1 MQEGNLSGA
10 IPLGWTASSPRNGGD
25 SSSAITLSEGDS
37 LRIVFRIVDLDPA
50 AAAYFSKH
58 GLADLASLTRTLHD
72 STAGTGRGGIDRF
85 SLGGRDCA
93 AYEVKTGGE
102 RTRVVVF
109 MAGGRYFECEAGA
122 VGRGVGAAT
131 YKRLFSAQQTVLR
144 SVR

>member
-25 SSSAITLSEGDS
+25 SSAALTLSEGDS
-37 LRIVFRIVDLDPA
+37 LRIVFRSVDLDSA
-50 AAAYFSKH
+50 AAAYFSKR

-72 STAGTGRGGIDRF
+72 STAGTGRSGIDRF
-85 SLGGRDCA
+85 SLEGRDYA
-93 AYEVKTGGE
+93 SYEVKTGGK

-109 MAGGRYFECEAGA
+109 TAGGCYFECEAGV
-122 VGRGVGAAT
+122 VGQVVVAAT

-144 SVR
+144 SLR